1 MEALKRV
8 RTFIKKKFRNR
19 DFIRKV
25 TMTSVI
31 LNMFHFQTFWKDRKC
46 LSSHCIS
53 YAYEAQERGL
63 D

>member
-8 RTFIKKKFRNR
+8 RTFIKKKFRNGE

-31 LNMFHFQTFWKDRKC
+31 LNMFHFQIEK
-46 LSSHCIS
+46 IS
-53 YAYEAQERGL
+53 FGKIGNV
-63 D
+63 